1 MFTINEYFDGKVKSI
16 AFQNK
21 QGNFTVGVM
30 DIGEYEF
37 GTNTIER
44 MTVIS
49 GELIV
54 RLPEKENW
62 QKFCKG
68 ETFTVAAHQKFHLKV
83 EEPSAYLCQYE

>member
-1 MFTINEYFDGKVKSI
+1 
-16 AFQNK
+16 
-21 QGNFTVGVM
+21 M

-49 GELIV
+49 ENL
-54 RLPEKENW
+54 LYAYLKKENW

>member
-49 GELIV
+49 GELIINDY
-54 RLPEKENW
+54 EEN
-62 QKFCKG
+62 
-68 ETFTVAAHQKFHLKV
+68 
-83 EEPSAYLCQYE
+83 